1 MAAKTCLLIDPMH
14 ESILPLLSSV
24 SLHAED
30 VSRESIQ
37 HIREKV
43 KQKNVVGIFVRTRT
57 RVDEHLLG
65 THPTIQFVARA
76 GAGLDNL
83 DLPFLEKHNIKVVHA
98 SEGNRDA
105 VGEYTIG
112 ALLSLMRNIPKADA
126 EVRQKIWQREENRGM
141 ELAGKT
147 VGIIGYGNMGKAFAK
162 RLTGFDCKVIAYDKY
177 KKSYSD
183 QLVEEVQL
191 ATLKERTEILSLHIP
206 LTDETRN
213 LIDFQ
218 FIADMPQLKIIVN
231 TARGEIL
238 SLDTIVKSFQH
249 KKIVGAVLDVLPNE
263 KLNTLSEAESALFQQ
278 LTDNRQVVFTPHIAG
293 WTFESHVKINEV
305 LVKKLRN
312 IFTSF

>member
-14 ESILPLLSSV
+14 ESIFSLLASI
-24 SLHAED
+24 SLQAED
-30 VSRESIQ
+30 ASHESIQ
-37 HIREKV
+37 HIQEKI
-43 KQKNVVGIFVRTRT
+43 KQENVVGIFVRTRT
-57 RVDEHLLG
+57 RVDEQLLG
-65 THPTIQFVARA
+65 AQPTIQFVARA

-83 DLPFLEKHNIKVVHA
+83 DLPFLEKHNIKVIHA

-162 RLTGFDCKVIAYDKY
+162 RLIGFDCKVIAYDKY
-177 KKSYSD
+177 KKNYSD
-183 QLVEEVQL
+183 KFVDEVSL
-191 ATLKERTEILSLHIP
+191 ETLKERAEILSLHIP
-206 LTDETRN
+206 LTEETRN

-218 FIADMPQLKIIVN
+218 FIADMPRLKILVN

-238 SLDTIVKSFQH
+238 SFETIVHAFQQ
-249 KKIVGAVLDVLPNE
+249 KRIIGAVLDVLPNE

-293 WTFESHVKINEV
+293 WTLESHVKINEV
-305 LVKKLRN
+305 LVKKLRD

>member
-1 MAAKTCLLIDPMH
+1 MNTYWVHTP
-14 ESILPLLSSV
+14 P
-24 SLHAED
+24 
-30 VSRESIQ
+30 
-37 HIREKV
+37 
-43 KQKNVVGIFVRTRT
+43 F
-57 RVDEHLLG
+57 
-65 THPTIQFVARA
+65 
-76 GAGLDNL
+76 

-305 LVKKLRN
+305 LVKKLRD